1 MSTLNDVLNSKLNS
15 SANIPISQVSG
26 LQSIID
32 NTLSSHYSKIETDNL
47 LDDKQNNITENSLSL
62 NMVNGL
68 TDALDS
74 KQNIIVD
81 NGLSMAKL
89 MVYHLLSVLN

>member
-1 MSTLNDVLNSKLNS
+1 MGTKQNVITNNSLQIAHVSTLNDELNSKLNS

-47 LDDKQNNITENSLSL
+47 LDDKT
-62 NMVNGL
+62 
-68 TDALDS
+68 
-74 KQNIIVD
+74 KQHHRKQLKFEYGKGFN
-81 NGLSMAKL
+81 
-89 MVYHLLSVLN
+89 